1 MTSYEAL
8 IGGAL
13 AATAIHSPTSYT
25 WFGRPGP
32 SLTPEATAAIAPEAA
47 RSFLVYHLKMQLYA
61 DFYCPGGARPA
72 LETWD
77 AQRPPSGRTSFLQ
90 ELSDANTGRG
100 SFEPGW
106 TVRSL
111 EPERVVVE
119 RDGLSLWATKDE
131 VVAEGAGDV
140 SVGSPVRVR
149 LPKELFKLSPGFYM
163 ALGDHALLT
172 DAGATLLRL
181 YWHLEPRGAA
191 VLVGSLTRACNEA
204 GVPFRLKVV
213 SQPEQYR
220 RCDAA
225 VLYIRGAD
233 YGQVA
238 AIAED
243 AYALLAPDLRPL
255 TPALTKTLAPGLG
268 FAEDPGGQDSFGT
281 HRCLAVAEGMVRA
294 YERSA
299 STPQARLEAVAE
311 SFDDAGLRLGAPF
324 LNPGSS
330 DRYALSGVSG

>member
-8 IGGAL
+8 VGGAL

-25 WFGRPGP
+25 WFGRPGT
-32 SLTPEATAAIAPEAA
+32 SLTPEAAAAIAPEAA
-47 RSFLVYHLKMQLYA
+47 RSFIVYHLKMQLYA
-61 DFYCPGGARPA
+61 DFYCPGGARPP

-77 AQRPPSGRTSFLQ
+77 ATRPPSGRTSFLQ

-111 EPERVVVE
+111 EPDRVVVE
-119 RDGLSLWATKDE
+119 RDGLSLWATQDE
-131 VVAEGAGDV
+131 VVPEGTGGV
-140 SVGSPVRVR
+140 SVGSSVRVR

-163 ALGDHALLT
+163 ALGDHGLVL
-172 DAGATLLRL
+172 DAGATLVRL
-181 YWHLEPRGAA
+181 YWHLEPGGAA
-191 VLVGSLTRACNEA
+191 GLVASLTRACNEA
-204 GVPFRLKVV
+204 GVPFRLKLV

-220 RCDAA
+220 RCDAG
-225 VLYIRGAD
+225 VLYFRGAD

-238 AIAED
+238 AIAEG
-243 AYALLAPDLRPL
+243 AYGLLAADLRPL

-268 FAEDPGGQDSFGT
+268 LAEDPGGQESFGT
-281 HRCLAVAEGMVRA
+281 HRCLALAEGMVRA
-294 YERSA
+294 YERAA
-299 STPQARLEAVAE
+299 STPEARLEAVAE
-311 SFDDAGLRLGAPF
+311 SFGDAGLRLEAPF

-330 DRYALSGVSG
+330 DRYTLSGVSG